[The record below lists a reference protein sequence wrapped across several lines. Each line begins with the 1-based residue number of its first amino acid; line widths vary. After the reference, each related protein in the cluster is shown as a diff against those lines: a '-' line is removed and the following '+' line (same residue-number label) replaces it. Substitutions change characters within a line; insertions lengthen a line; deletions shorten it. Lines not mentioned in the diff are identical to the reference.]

1 MELLKNSNVVRYYVY
16 AEKDD
21 QTCVSIEAHRYE
33 IPFKENNPKV
43 EIFDVRYP
51 SKFAVEKKSTFIYSV
66 QISEEK
72 TVLSYNK
79 PVPLP
84 ACGSYKPLTSTAVVI
99 EEIAEEITQNSV
111 VENSFDS
118 TTNQTKSES
127 TTPFP
132 GRIREQT

>member
-1 MELLKNSNVVRYYVY
+1 MQKRMIRLVY
-16 AEKDD
+16 QSRPTDMK
-21 QTCVSIEAHRYE
+21 
-33 IPFKENNPKV
+33 
-43 EIFDVRYP
+43 YP
-51 SKFAVEKKSTFIYSV
+51 SKRIILKLKFSMFDIQVSLPLKKKSTFIYSV

-111 VENSFDS
+111 VENSFNS

>member
-1 MELLKNSNVVRYYVY
+1 MKNSSVVRYYVY

-33 IPFKENNPKV
+33 IPFKENSPKI

-51 SKFAVEKKSTFIYSV
+51 SKFIIQKLSALIYPF

-72 TVLSYNK
+72 TILSYIK
-79 PVPLP
+79 PAPLP
-84 ACGSYKPLTSTAVVI
+84 ACGNYKPLTSTAVVI
-99 EEIAEEITQNSV
+99 EEFAEEITLNSV
-111 VENSFDS
+111 VENSFNS
-118 TTNQTKSES
+118 SKNQTTNEN

-132 GRIREQT
+132 GKIRE

>member
-1 MELLKNSNVVRYYVY
+1 MK
-16 AEKDD
+16 
-21 QTCVSIEAHRYE
+21 
-33 IPFKENNPKV
+33 
-43 EIFDVRYP
+43 YP
-51 SKFAVEKKSTFIYSV
+51 SKRIILKLKFSMFDIQVNLPFKKKSTFIYSV

-111 VENSFDS
+111 VENSFNS